1 MNAAHKEINVRFM
14 SIYVKKNSCV
24 YSAVKKMNPA
34 RHQRRAGFGSQTKN
48 VFMRRFLSVLFGQV
62 SLLGLQGRCGH
73 HGIVVS
79 EL

>member
-1 MNAAHKEINVRFM
+1 MLRTKKLMLDLCRFTLKER
-14 SIYVKKNSCV
+14 C
-24 YSAVKKMNPA
+24 KKMNPA